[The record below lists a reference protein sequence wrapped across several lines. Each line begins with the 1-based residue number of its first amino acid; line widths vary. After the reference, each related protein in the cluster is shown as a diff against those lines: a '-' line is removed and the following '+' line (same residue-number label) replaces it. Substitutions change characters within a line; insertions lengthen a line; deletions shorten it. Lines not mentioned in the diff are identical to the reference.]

1 MLFRIA
7 PLSVKS
13 RLPLT
18 SSTVKNADK
27 IIVVTHDGIKES
39 GTHEELL
46 RLGGVYAG
54 LYNSQFAAV

>member
-1 MLFRIA
+1 MA
-7 PLSVKS
+7 H
-13 RLPLT
+13 RL
-18 SSTVKNADK
+18 STVKNADK